1 MEGSG
6 SWWCRGGR
14 FGGGGRAGA
23 WCDGVARVLVVAA
36 LGELLG
42 RFGVLAVINSKG
54 FDAPPRFVWGE
65 TALRLD
71 LKGGRTSGL
80 EGSI

>member
-1 MEGSG
+1 MARVLG
-6 SWWCRGGR
+6 RG
-14 FGGGGRAGA
+14 
-23 WCDGVARVLVVAA
+23 WSGVARVLVLAA
-36 LGELLG
+36 LDKLLG
-42 RFGVLAVINSKG
+42 RFGVLTVINNKG
-54 FDAPPRFVWGE
+54 FDAPPQFVWGE